1 MKPKTLVLPPASRL
15 EAVCSEACRDL
26 LNEHFDPVWND
37 LGRDYTEAELL
48 DLISEAEVVLTSW
61 GSPNLTEE
69 MIGRA
74 PKLRAVGHA
83 AGTVKTRVPRS
94 AFGRGIRVYSAAP
107 RIAQSVGEYVLA
119 CMLTLLR
126 RLPQFHDM
134 MRAGKWKTE
143 GGMKGHE
150 LAGNT
155 VGIVSASSTARE
167 LLKLLVPFHVKVLLY
182 DPYLSEEKARE
193 LHVVRATLEQVMRC
207 PIISVHAPSLPSTQ
221 GMITKELL
229 ALIPDGAIFINSSRA
244 TVLDEQALL
253 AELKTGR
260 FMAALDVF
268 AQEPLPADSPFR
280 QLDNVLLTPH
290 VAGASVQGHLALMQA
305 VVEDILRGMRGEPT
319 KYEVYERMWETM
331 A

>member
-15 EAVCSEACRDL
+15 EAGCSKACRDL

-48 DLISEAEVVLTSW
+48 DRISEAEVVLTSW
-61 GSPNLTEE
+61 VSPNLTEE
-69 MIGRA
+69 MLDRA
-74 PKLRAVGHA
+74 PRLRAIGHA
-83 AGTVKTRVPRS
+83 AGTVKTRVPKS

-119 CMLTLLR
+119 CILSLLR
-126 RLPQFHDM
+126 RLPQFHAM
-134 MRAGKWKTE
+134 MREGKWKTE
-143 GGMKGHE
+143 DGMKGHE

-167 LLKLLVPFHVKVLLY
+167 LLKLLAPFHVKVLLY

-193 LHVVRATLEQVMRC
+193 LHVTRATLEQVMRC
-207 PIISVHAPSLPSTQ
+207 PIISVHAPSLPSTR

-268 AQEPLPADSPFR
+268 AQEPLPAESPFR

-319 KYEVYERMWETM
+319 KYEVHERMWETM